1 MRICNLFLRIKM
13 NSTSH
18 LCGAFFCGCS
28 ADFPA
33 GKMLTGLKNN
43 IMISDLLFEKTDTI
57 K

>member
-1 MRICNLFLRIKM
+1 M

-18 LCGAFFCGCS
+18 LCGAFFFCGCY

-57 K
+57 KKI